1 MVVGRCAYY
10 PRRDLLGGWLTSPV
24 DVGFF
29 HLGVDPVL
37 VQASELEHRP
47 GLRPQLG
54 RLQQVGAAA
63 VGDLLGPITGP
74 IFQHRRKAP

>member
-1 MVVGRCAYY
+1 M
-10 PRRDLLGGWLTSPV
+10 
-24 DVGFF
+24 GFF

-63 VGDLLGPITGP
+63 VGDLPGPITAP
-74 IFQHRRKAP
+74 ILQIRRKTL